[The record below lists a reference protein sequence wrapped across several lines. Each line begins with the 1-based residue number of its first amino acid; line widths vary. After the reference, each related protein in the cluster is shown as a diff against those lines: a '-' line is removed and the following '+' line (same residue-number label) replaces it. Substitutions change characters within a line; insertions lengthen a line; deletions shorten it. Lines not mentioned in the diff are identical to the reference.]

1 MAFEGLRDRWDHMA
15 PRERNLVVLLGA
27 TAVFCVFA
35 LIANTISSG
44 LSAIEARND
53 EKRMALEN
61 LMILKQQK
69 TQQRGPKVTIGATA
83 PSLSTYLEGIAGEVG
98 VQIPNYQPQ
107 PSQPRGVYEEISGR
121 IELREVT
128 IYQLAEFLEKVETKN
143 RTVVVT
149 TLNVE
154 KSRRDPDKLRKATMI
169 VSTFRK
175 LPEVGGEGDAGE
187 SDG

>member
-15 PRERNLVVLLGA
+15 PRERNLVAVLGVALVGV
-27 TAVFCVFA
+27 VFLV
-35 LIANTISSG
+35 IASTISSG
-44 LSAIEARND
+44 LAAIEASNED
-53 EKRMALEN
+53 KRLALEN
-61 LMILKQQK
+61 LVLIKQRK
-69 TQQRGPKVTIGATA
+69 TTRRGPTVTITSTA
-83 PSLSTYLEGIAGEVG
+83 PSLSTYLEGIANEVGG

-107 PSQPRGVYEEISGR
+107 PSVARGSYEEISGR

-149 TLNVE
+149 TLNIE
-154 KSRRDPDKLRKATMI
+154 KSRREPDKLRKATMV

-175 LPEVGGEGDAGE
+175 LTDDAAE
-187 SDG
+187 DENSDG